1 MEPMVT
7 NEHLIVIV
15 PGIGGSVLQDSAGRV
30 VWGSATG
37 IAATIP
43 RPRRLELLCE
53 PALTPVGLLPTI
65 GVAPPLVVPGYD
77 KLVTAVRRQLR
88 IPADQVDVA
97 VPGRPARG
105 DARILLFPYDF
116 RLGVAA
122 AAEQLSDAVESR
134 LSGLTRDQRQR
145 RVIVIGHSM
154 GGLVA
159 RYWLGPLNGAAVC
172 RALITVG
179 TPYGGA
185 PKALDW
191 LVNGVRAGRLPLRTA
206 TDVLRSWPSV
216 FDLLPRYPAVLVD
229 GEARYPYELNTVV
242 DGSFTAAA
250 RASYENHLMVDREWR
265 QLDRHRP
272 EIVALFGR
280 GHATPHRAWIEDG
293 HLQVS
298 RTRSPEWL
306 PNQDWLGDGTVPAIA
321 ALPNDDTDDRR
332 GWQAVT
338 QRHLPMATAPGVLDT
353 LRNYAGESMQ
363 PIRGTAP
370 TEPWLGLDL
379 NDLEAA
385 GTPIPVRARLWGGT
399 APPGIRVTASIRTL
413 DSVSAAHTIDL
424 DGVPGGSWYGEIPSQ
439 PPGDYHVTVEA
450 SGSPDGL
457 ALWSSDVVAVVEP
470 S

>member
-1 MEPMVT
+1 MT

-15 PGIGGSVLQDSAGRV
+15 PGIGGSVLQDSSGRI

-37 IAATIP
+37 IATTLP
-43 RPRRLELLCE
+43 RPRRLELLTE

-65 GVAPPLVVPGYD
+65 GVAPPLLVPGYD

-88 IPADQVDVA
+88 IPAEQVDVA
-97 VPGRPARG
+97 APGRTGRN
-105 DARILLFPYDF
+105 DVRILLFPYDF

-122 AAEQLSDAVESR
+122 AAEQLSNAVESR
-134 LSGLTRDQRQR
+134 LSALTHDQRQR

-159 RYWLGPLNGAAVC
+159 RYWLGRLNGAPLC

-191 LVNGVRAGRLPLRTA
+191 LVNGVRAGGLPLRTA

-229 GEARYPYELNTVV
+229 GEARYPHELSTVV
-242 DGSFTAAA
+242 DGSFTDAAQ
-250 RASYENHLMVDREWR
+250 RAYRTHQEVDEAWQRI
-265 QLDRHRP
+265 DGHRP

-280 GHATPHRAWIEDG
+280 GHATPHRAWIEDD
-293 HLQVS
+293 HLYVS
-298 RTRSPEWL
+298 RKHSPEWL

-321 ALPNDDTDDRR
+321 ALPNDEADDRR
-332 GWQAVT
+332 GWQAVA
-338 QRHLPMATAPGVLDT
+338 QRHLPMATAPAVLDA
-353 LRNYAGESMQ
+353 LRNYAGESLQ

-370 TEPWLGLDL
+370 AEPWLGLDL

-385 GTPIPVRARLWGGT
+385 GTPIPVGARLWGGT
-399 APPGIRVTASIRTL
+399 APPGARVTATIRPL
-413 DSVSAAHTIDL
+413 DGGAATQTTDL
-424 DGVPGGSWYGEIPSQ
+424 DVDPGGGWYGELPPQ
-439 PPGDYHVTVEA
+439 PPGDYHVTIEA
-450 SGSPDGL
+450 GSTPDGST
-457 ALWSSDVVAVVEP
+457 LWSSDVVAVVEAD
-470 S
+470 